1 MPRQSYLHF
10 ECEAM
15 SVMQYRKPNAS
26 NRISADMPQSWQ
38 VTWTALR
45 ALMGISPVRPQQS
58 NLNTIRSEC
67 ERKRALR
74 REENAQL

>member
-26 NRISADMPQSWQ
+26 NRISADIPHSWQ
-38 VTWTALR
+38 VTWTVVR
-45 ALMGISPVRPQQS
+45 ALMGRCSVADA
-58 NLNTIRSEC
+58 TG
-67 ERKRALR
+67 
-74 REENAQL
+74 